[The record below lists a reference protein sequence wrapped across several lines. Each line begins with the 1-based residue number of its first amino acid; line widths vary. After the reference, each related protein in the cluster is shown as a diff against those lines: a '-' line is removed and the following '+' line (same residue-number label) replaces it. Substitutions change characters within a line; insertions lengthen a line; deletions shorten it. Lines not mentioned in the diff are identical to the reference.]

1 MGPLIF
7 NVSPCDLFLFN
18 PNIDLLSY
26 ADDNAP
32 FAMGVSSEIEIINE
46 IKGVTKSLTLGFRDN
61 CMKVNPDKF
70 HLLLSDKKVFRWIFV
85 MKSFQVR
92 AVKSFWG

>member
-7 NVSPCDLFLFN
+7 NISLCDLFLFN

-32 FAMGVSSEIEIINE
+32 IAMGVSSEIEIINE
-46 IKGVTKSLTLGFRDN
+46 IKGVTKSLTLGFQDN
-61 CMKVNPDKF
+61 
-70 HLLLSDKKVFRWIFV
+70 
-85 MKSFQVR
+85 
-92 AVKSFWG
+92 